1 MHGIDFIQD
10 LAVVLL
16 VAGLVGWL
24 CHRIGLSVIV
34 GYLGA
39 GMLVGP
45 FTPPFS
51 LVTDV
56 ERIEVLSQLG
66 LVFLM
71 FGIGMHLSL
80 RRLRRMG
87 LPLVV
92 ATVVNT
98 VLIYYLTRV
107 LGAAMHWNSMETIF
121 LAAML
126 MVSSSAII
134 GKILIEV
141 GATHEKV
148 GQAAMS
154 LTVIEDVV
162 AVVMLT
168 LLSSMAK
175 IDAGAGG
182 AQIGGT
188 IGLMGSFVV
197 LAGVASLLIVPWL
210 LRRLAAAVSVELQT
224 LWMAGLLLGLAAV
237 AARAGYS
244 LALGAFLLGCVVAET
259 AQRLQV
265 ERTFE
270 GLHDVFSAVF
280 FVGIGMQIDVRLLA
294 DAGWLILGVS
304 AFSLLLRPLTCMAGF
319 VVAGTAPRE
328 ALRVGLI
335 ATPIGEFSLIIAQLG
350 VSLAVVPARF
360 YPLAVGVSLLTSLV
374 APPLTQHSARIADA
388 LFALQPRWLES
399 ALAGYQNWLQ
409 RLQARGQRNQLWQL
423 SRKRLI
429 QITVEVLLVSGL
441 LLFSDQMFGLVRD
454 YLPVDRSYPRGA
466 EILFWC
472 GLGLVALV
480 PLVAIWRNVSA
491 LAMLVADASTAGHA
505 AAGRLKP
512 VVETGLKLGA
522 GVMIFFW
529 LSAIVPLEGMGR
541 WVPVLALGVAA
552 VAVALLRTRLV
563 YWHSV
568 MEVELQQR
576 LEQNEKKASVTNAPW
591 FKQHSDWQLSLMEC
605 ALPDLADVRGRTL
618 DELALRAK
626 FGVVVAGIDR
636 QGVMIGNPA
645 PGMALYPGDKVLLL
659 GEPKQIGAAKAF
671 LRAATGM
678 PGPSNFDDVRME
690 RVELPAGSDLHGRTL
705 AEIALSRTHG
715 LQVAGV
721 NRAGQRILN
730 PGGEEKLFS
739 GDEVLVL
746 GSPDQIAAFKE
757 SLRNGG

>member
-188 IGLMGSFVV
+188 IGRTEIHF
-197 LAGVASLLIVPWL
+197 GVQS
-210 LRRLAAAVSVELQT
+210 
-224 LWMAGLLLGLAAV
+224 
-237 AARAGYS
+237 
-244 LALGAFLLGCVVAET
+244 
-259 AQRLQV
+259 
-265 ERTFE
+265 
-270 GLHDVFSAVF
+270 
-280 FVGIGMQIDVRLLA
+280 
-294 DAGWLILGVS
+294 
-304 AFSLLLRPLTCMAGF
+304 
-319 VVAGTAPRE
+319 RE
-328 ALRVGLI
+328 A
-335 ATPIGEFSLIIAQLG
+335 
-350 VSLAVVPARF
+350 
-360 YPLAVGVSLLTSLV
+360 
-374 APPLTQHSARIADA
+374 D
-388 LFALQPRWLES
+388 
-399 ALAGYQNWLQ
+399 
-409 RLQARGQRNQLWQL
+409 RG
-423 SRKRLI
+423 
-429 QITVEVLLVSGL
+429 
-441 LLFSDQMFGLVRD
+441 
-454 YLPVDRSYPRGA
+454 
-466 EILFWC
+466 
-472 GLGLVALV
+472 
-480 PLVAIWRNVSA
+480 
-491 LAMLVADASTAGHA
+491 
-505 AAGRLKP
+505 
-512 VVETGLKLGA
+512 
-522 GVMIFFW
+522 
-529 LSAIVPLEGMGR
+529 
-541 WVPVLALGVAA
+541 
-552 VAVALLRTRLV
+552 
-563 YWHSV
+563 
-568 MEVELQQR
+568 
-576 LEQNEKKASVTNAPW
+576 
-591 FKQHSDWQLSLMEC
+591 
-605 ALPDLADVRGRTL
+605 
-618 DELALRAK
+618 
-626 FGVVVAGIDR
+626 GIDDR
-636 QGVMIGNPA
+636 
-645 PGMALYPGDKVLLL
+645 
-659 GEPKQIGAAKAF
+659 
-671 LRAATGM
+671 
-678 PGPSNFDDVRME
+678 
-690 RVELPAGSDLHGRTL
+690 
-705 AEIALSRTHG
+705 
-715 LQVAGV
+715 
-721 NRAGQRILN
+721 
-730 PGGEEKLFS
+730 
-739 GDEVLVL
+739 
-746 GSPDQIAAFKE
+746 
-757 SLRNGG
+757 